1 MVFDIKYFLIQ
12 LIELNKKVF
21 YGQGCI
27 SKHIKIRNL
36 IFEFSLP
43 FCSFFVPI
51 NLFPQNVVP
60 KNTALF
66 HPLFLG
72 LPKLPYLLILP

>member
-51 NLFPQNVVP
+51 NLFP
-60 KNTALF
+60 
-66 HPLFLG
+66 
-72 LPKLPYLLILP
+72 